1 MGTIEV
7 ARLHDRGVQIE
18 IVRHHGGAE
27 DSDGDVEHAAITENL
42 RRGDKEPLHDA
53 EHARPRKKNF
63 KPEANADGSYEND
76 YQCFQ
81 KTKAPLL
88 EEEDYQ
94 NIQRGEAN
102 APQERDLKQQIE
114 RDGRTN
120 HLGEI
125 AGGNSNLGK
134 SRSEEHTSELQSRFD
149 LVCRLLLE
157 KKKKK

>member
-1 MGTIEV
+1 MSSIEV

-27 DSDGDVEHAAITENL
+27 DSDG
-42 RRGDKEPLHDA
+42 DA

-134 SRSEEHTSELQSRFD
+134 SPERE
-149 LVCRLLLE
+149 
-157 KKKKK
+157 

>member
-1 MGTIEV
+1 MSSIEV

-94 NIQRGEAN
+94 NIQRGKAN
-102 APQERDLKQQIE
+102 SLRSPPAV
-114 RDGRTN
+114 
-120 HLGEI
+120 LG
-125 AGGNSNLGK
+125 
-134 SRSEEHTSELQSRFD
+134 T
-149 LVCRLLLE
+149 CRLR
-157 KKKKK
+157 

>member
-27 DSDGDVEHAAITENL
+27 DSDGDVEHAAITANL

-53 EHARPRKKNF
+53 EHARPRQKNF

-76 YQCFQ
+76 YHCFQ

-88 EEEDYQ
+88 EEEDDQ
-94 NIQRGEAN
+94 NVEPGQAN
-102 APQERDLKQQIE
+102 AAQQRDAKP
-114 RDGRTN
+114 
-120 HLGEI
+120 
-125 AGGNSNLGK
+125 
-134 SRSEEHTSELQSRFD
+134 
-149 LVCRLLLE
+149 
-157 KKKKK
+157 

>member
-1 MGTIEV
+1 MSSIEV

-53 EHARPRKKNF
+53 EHARPRKKNL
-63 KPEANADGSYEND
+63 KPEANADGCYEND
-76 YQCFQ
+76 YQCLQ

-94 NIQRGEAN
+94 NIQRGAAYARQGRAWKQRN
-102 APQERDLKQQIE
+102 AR
-114 RDGRTN
+114 
-120 HLGEI
+120 
-125 AGGNSNLGK
+125 A
-134 SRSEEHTSELQSRFD
+134 
-149 LVCRLLLE
+149 
-157 KKKKK
+157 